1 VVYRANVLTDINFH
15 KEYKGDFYPMRN
27 LKRMM
32 ILAIAIVMLFGA
44 SGLDTSVVAQDGEPI
59 PIGAIFD
66 LTGPTSDVGQ
76 FYADGQVAYVD
87 WLNAN
92 GGIEGHPIELFSQDY
107 AYNVETAENLYIE
120 YVNEGVVAFQ
130 GWGTGDTEA
139 LRGRIAED
147 QIPFMSASYSA
158 NLNSQEEAPYNFLVG
173 TTYSD
178 QLIIMMQYMLDE
190 WEEQGFSADEMHVVV
205 FHNDSPFGTSPLPD
219 GEVWAEEAGVT
230 FNSVAMP
237 GGATSYDAEI
247 TANVIDAGATHVIV
261 QNIAAHGALLL
272 RNLDDLGLLDF
283 VQFGCLNW
291 CADELLISG
300 AGEAA
305 EGALGA
311 LPFVPTSVEVE
322 GQENPKAWLA
332 ENDDR
337 TLEEATLHFS
347 QGWWTMAIMVEGIRL
362 TLANGEE
369 LTGENIKANLETIE
383 NFDTGG
389 VTAPITF
396 TPEDHRG
403 NRSLTIYSVEDGVWV
418 AASDRIDL
426 RADDMMEDMDDDEM
440 SEDEDMSD
448 EEGDDE
454 MSEDAESSD
463 S

>member
-1 VVYRANVLTDINFH
+1 
-15 KEYKGDFYPMRN
+15 MRN
-27 LKRMM
+27 VKRLI

-44 SGLDTSVVAQDGEPI
+44 SGLDSAVVAQDGEPI
-59 PIGAIFD
+59 KIGALFD

-76 FYADGQVAYVD
+76 FYAPGIVAHVE
-87 WLNAN
+87 WVNAN
-92 GGIEGHPIELFSQDY
+92 GGIEGRPIELLSQDY
-107 AYNVETAENLYIE
+107 AYQVEAAENIYIE

-130 GWGTGDTEA
+130 GWGTADTEA

-147 QIPFMSASYSA
+147 QIPYMSASYSA
-158 NLNSQEEAPYNFLVG
+158 NLNDQVEAPYNFLVG

-190 WEEQGFSADEMHVVV
+190 WVAQGLAPEDMHVVV
-205 FHNDSPFGTSPLPD
+205 FHHDSPFGISPVPD
-219 GEVWAEEAGVT
+219 GEAWTAEAGIT
-230 FNSVAMP
+230 YNSVAMP

-247 TANVIDAGATHVIV
+247 TANVISEGATHVIV
-261 QNIAAHGALLL
+261 QNVAAPASLLL
-272 RNLDDLGLLDF
+272 RNLSDLGLLET

-305 EGALGA
+305 EGVLGA
-311 LPFVPTSVEVE
+311 LPFVPTSVEVP
-322 GQENPKAWLA
+322 GQDSPKTWLA

-362 TLANGEE
+362 TLENGQE

-389 VTAPITF
+389 ITAPITF

-403 NRSLTIYSVEDGVWV
+403 NRSLTIYRVEDGVWV

-426 RADDMMEDMDDDEM
+426 REGEMMDDMGEDDMEDDA
-440 SEDEDMSD
+440 
-448 EEGDDE
+448 EGDDDME
-454 MSEDAESSD
+454 EEATQESSGG
-463 S
+463 

>member
-1 VVYRANVLTDINFH
+1 
-15 KEYKGDFYPMRN
+15 MRN
-27 LKRMM
+27 VKRLM
-32 ILAIAIVMLFGA
+32 IVAIAVVMLFGA
-44 SGLDTSVVAQDGEPI
+44 SGLDSAVVAQDGEPI
-59 PIGAIFD
+59 KIGALFD

-76 FYADGQVAYVD
+76 FYAPGIVAYVEYV
-87 WLNAN
+87 NAN
-92 GGIEGHPIELFSQDY
+92 GGIEGRPIELLSQDY
-107 AYNVETAENLYIE
+107 AYEVEAAENIYIE
-120 YVNEGVVAFQ
+120 YVNEDVVAFQ
-130 GWGTGDTEA
+130 GWGTRDTEA

-147 QIPFMSASYSA
+147 EIPYMSASYSA

-178 QLIIMMQYMLDE
+178 QLIIMMQYMLSE

-205 FHNDSPFGTSPLPD
+205 FHHDSPFGTSPLPD
-219 GEVWAEEAGVT
+219 GAAWAEEAGIT
-230 FNSVAMP
+230 YNSVAMP
-237 GGATSYDAEI
+237 AGATSFDAEI
-247 TANVIDAGATHVIV
+247 TASVIDAGATHVIV
-261 QNIAAHGALLL
+261 QNIAAGGALLL

-322 GQENPKAWLA
+322 GQDVPKAWLA

-337 TLEEATLHFS
+337 TLEEATLHFT
-347 QGWWTMAIMVEGIRL
+347 QGWWTMAIMAEGIRL
-362 TLANGEE
+362 TLVNGQE
-369 LTGENIKANLETIE
+369 LTGANIKANLETIE

-389 VTAPITF
+389 VTAPLTF

-418 AASDRIDL
+418 AASDPIDL
-426 RADDMMEDMDDDEM
+426 RADEMMDDMGDEEDMGDDDE
-440 SEDEDMSD
+440 
-448 EEGDDE
+448 GDD
-454 MSEDAESSD
+454 S
-463 S
+463 